1 MDGILA
7 HSGIL
12 YHVLRFFLIKLV
24 ITDRRKDSQSARRSS
39 MSSEN
44 SDEDS
49 IASTD
54 DNVTFTCFESS
65 VCYAFITKVLFT
77 IF

>member
-1 MDGILA
+1 MVGILA
-7 HSGIL
+7 PSGIL
-12 YHVLRFFLIKLV
+12 YHVLRFSLLESVTI
-24 ITDRRKDSQSARRSS
+24 DRRKDSQSARRSS

-49 IASTD
+49 IASSD